1 MGMELNNHNSFR
13 DIHPKNFGK
22 TLDKTRNTLINHGRN
37 LSDKGRKFYQEKKQ
51 KHGIKKIILS
61 GVLVIVLLLGIFM
74 IWIATLKIPDIS
86 SFHDRKIVNSTQILD
101 RTGEINLYD
110 IHENIQRKII
120 PSEAIS
126 YRAKQAIIAIEDIN
140 FYQHHGIR
148 ISSIIRASLSQ
159 VIPGLKQSG
168 GSTITQQLIKNTI
181 LSRERSVTRKIKEW
195 VLAVKLEQQLTKD
208 EILTLYLNEAPYGGT
223 IYGISEAS
231 RVFFNKKA
239 INLTT
244 AEAAYLAAIPN
255 APTYYSPY
263 TEKGKT
269 RLETRKN
276 LVLKKMLETGVIS
289 QSDYDSAKNEIII
302 FQKMSDAGG
311 KSMHFVEY
319 IINYL
324 EKKYGPDI
332 LTTAG
337 LRVTTTLDYDLQTI
351 AEQTIHEN
359 ALKNEKEWNASNSA
373 LVAIDPKTGQILSM
387 VGSRDY
393 FDTKIDG
400 QFNVVTASRQPG
412 SSFKPLV
419 YTKAFEMGYEPETVL
434 MDAPTV
440 FSGDC
445 AVGNSSPDCYAPE
458 NYDGKFVGPVS
469 LRNALAQSRNIPAV
483 KLLYLVGVQRVID
496 AAKDWGI
503 TTLDKNG
510 DRYGLTLVLGGGE
523 TSLLELTSV
532 YSIFANDGVRNT
544 STGILKVEDADGK
557 ILEEYKPN
565 PEPVIN
571 PKAVRRTS
579 SILSDNVA
587 RSPLFGPA
595 SFLYFGDTQVAGKTG
610 TTNDNKDAWLIGYTP
625 TIAVGV
631 WSGNNDNKPMKKG
644 SAISGPAWSAFMKAA
659 IEKNGT
665 ENFIPYG
672 RVANY
677 ESLPPVIRG
686 NWQGNDSFTI
696 DSVSGGLAT
705 EYTPE
710 ETRVEKIIP
719 NPQSILYWIDKNNP
733 TIKQTNP
740 QSDGQLPR
748 WQLGFQAW
756 VRSHPEKIT
765 GVPIRPSYF
774 DSIHRP
780 ELAPLLSVT
789 INPDQ
794 GLYTTNDEINLQIVT
809 GMKTNPLQK
818 ITISYHGRILETLS
832 PTQSNFTFVADHYG
846 INTGNQTIDITLYDN
861 VFNKTTVSKDFI
873 FN

>member
-1 MGMELNNHNSFR
+1 MGMNMNNHRSFT
-13 DIHPKNFGK
+13 DMYKKIKPSLESAGDVITHHGK
-22 TLDKTRNTLINHGRN
+22 TL
-37 LSDKGRKFYQEKKQ
+37 SEQGRKFYQDKKQ
-51 KHGIKKIILS
+51 KHGVKKIIMFFGLCFI
-61 GVLVIVLLLGIFM
+61 LILGIFM
-74 IWIATLKIPDIS
+74 IWIATLKIPDID

-101 RTGEINLYD
+101 RTGKINLYD

-120 PSEAIS
+120 PSEEIS
-126 YRAKQAIIAIEDIN
+126 YRAKQAIIAIEDVN

-148 ISSIIRASLSQ
+148 ISSIIRAGLSQ
-159 VIPGLKQSG
+159 VIPVLKQSG

-181 LSRERSVTRKIKEW
+181 LSRERSITRKIKEW

-231 RVFFNKKA
+231 RVFFNKQA
-239 INLTT
+239 IDLTIT
-244 AEAAYLAAIPN
+244 EAAYLAAIPN

-269 RLETRKN
+269 RLEVRKN
-276 LVLKKMLETGVIS
+276 LVLKKMLETGVITGS
-289 QSDYDSAKNEIII
+289 EYEQAKSEAVV

-332 LTTAG
+332 LATAG
-337 LRVTTTLDYDLQTI
+337 LRVTTTLDYELQTV
-351 AEQTIHEN
+351 AEKTIHEN
-359 ALKNEKEWNASNSA
+359 SLKNETDWNASNSA

-393 FDTKIDG
+393 FDADIDG
-400 QFNVVTASRQPG
+400 QFNVVTAPRQPG

-458 NYDGKFVGPVS
+458 NYDNKFAGPIS

-483 KLLYLVGVQRVID
+483 KLLYLVGVEKVIS

-510 DRYGLTLVLGGGE
+510 NRYGLTLVLGGGE

-532 YSIFANDGVRNT
+532 YSIFANDGVRNK
-544 STGILKVEDADGK
+544 STGILEVRDANGK
-557 ILEEYKPN
+557 LLEQYKPN

-571 PKAVRRTS
+571 PESVRRTS

-587 RSPLFGPA
+587 RTPLFGA
-595 SFLYFGDTQVAGKTG
+595 NSFLYFGDAQVAGKTG
-610 TTNDNKDAWLIGYTP
+610 TTNDNRDAWLIGYTP

-644 SAISGPAWSAFMKAA
+644 SAISGPAWNAYMKAA
-659 IEKNGT
+659 IEKLGT
-665 ENFIPYG
+665 ENFVPYG

-677 ESLPPVIRG
+677 DELPPVIRG
-686 NWQGNDSFTI
+686 YWQGNDSFTI
-696 DSVSGGLAT
+696 DTISGGLAT
-705 EYTPE
+705 QYTPE
-710 ETRVEKIIP
+710 ETREERVIP

-733 TIKQTNP
+733 TVKQDTP
-740 QSDGQLPR
+740 QSDGQLAR
-748 WQLGFQAW
+748 WQLGFQSW
-756 VRSHPEKIT
+756 VRSHPEKIG
-765 GVPIRPSYF
+765 GVPIKPNF
-774 DSIHRP
+774 TDNIHKP
-780 ELAPLLSVT
+780 EFAPLLSVVV
-789 INPDQ
+789 NPDQ
-794 GLYTTNDEINLQIVT
+794 NNFLTTDEINLNFTT
-809 GMKTNPLQK
+809 GMKINPLQK
-818 ITISYHGRILETLS
+818 ITISYRGRTLETLP
-832 PTQSNFTFVADHYG
+832 PTETNFTFVADHYG
-846 INTGNQTIDITLYDN
+846 IGTGNQTIDITLYDS
-861 VFNKTTVSKDFI
+861 VFNKTTVSKDFV

>member
-1 MGMELNNHNSFR
+1 MGMELNNHNSFNDMRRKNLKHTFTATR
-13 DIHPKNFGK
+13 DSILHHGK
-22 TLDKTRNTLINHGRN
+22 TI
-37 LSDKGRKFYQEKKQ
+37 SDKGKKFYQEKKQ

-61 GVLVIVLLLGIFM
+61 GVLFIVLLLGIFM
-74 IWIATLKIPDIS
+74 IWIATLKIPDID

-120 PSEAIS
+120 ASSDIS
-126 YRAKQAIIAIEDIN
+126 YKAKQAIIAIEDVN

-148 ISSIIRASLSQ
+148 ISSIIRAGLSQ
-159 VIPGLKQSG
+159 IIPGLKQSG

-181 LSRERSVTRKIKEW
+181 LSREKSITRKIKEW
-195 VLAVKLEQQLTKD
+195 VLAVKLEQQLDKD
-208 EILTLYLNEAPYGGT
+208 QILTLYLNEAPYGGT

-239 INLTT
+239 IDLTT

-263 TEKGKT
+263 TERGKI
-269 RLETRKN
+269 RLEARKN
-276 LVLKKMLETGVIS
+276 LVLNKMLETGVIS
-289 QSDYDSAKNEIII
+289 QSEYDAAKSEVII

-319 IINYL
+319 VINYL
-324 EKKYGPDI
+324 EKTYGPDI

-337 LRVTTTLDYDLQTI
+337 LRVTTTLDYELQSF

-359 ALKNEKEWNASNSA
+359 ALKNEKDWNASNSA

-393 FDTKIDG
+393 FDKTIDG
-400 QFNVVTASRQPG
+400 MFNVVTAPRQPG

-434 MDAPTV
+434 FDTPTV

-458 NYDGKFVGPVS
+458 NYDGKFLGPIS

-483 KLLYLVGVQRVID
+483 KLLYLTGVERVID
-496 AAKDWGI
+496 AAKNWGI

-510 DRYGLTLVLGGGE
+510 NRYGLTLVLGGGE

-544 STGILKVEDADGK
+544 PTGILKVEDADGK
-557 ILEEYKPN
+557 VLEEYKPN

-571 PKAVRRTS
+571 PEAVRRTS

-587 RSPLFGPA
+587 RTPLFGPA
-595 SFLYFGDTQVAGKTG
+595 SFMYFGDTQVAGKTG

-644 SAISGPAWSAFMKAA
+644 SAISGPAWSAFMKKA
-659 IEKNGT
+659 IEKIGT

-672 RVANY
+672 RMANY
-677 ESLPPVIRG
+677 DSLPPVIRG
-686 NWQGNDSFTI
+686 YWQGNESFVIDTI
-696 DSVSGGLAT
+696 SGGLAT

-710 ETRVEKIIP
+710 ETREEKVIP

-733 TIKQTNP
+733 TIRQKNP
-740 QSDGQLPR
+740 QTDGQLAR
-748 WQLGFQAW
+748 WQVGVQSW
-756 VRSHPEKIT
+756 IRNHPEKIT
-765 GVPIRPSYF
+765 GIPIRPNYS
-774 DSIHRP
+774 DTIHKP

-789 INPDQ
+789 VSPDQ
-794 GLYTTNDEINLQIVT
+794 GSYTTSDEINLGLTT
-809 GMKTNPLQK
+809 GIKSNPLQK
-818 ITISYHGRILETLS
+818 ITISYHGRVLETIS
-832 PTQSNFTFVADHYG
+832 PTSSVFTFVADHYG
-846 INTGNQTIDITLYDN
+846 IGVGMQTIDINLYDS
-861 VFNKTTVSKDFI
+861 VFNKTTVSKEFV